1 MLYKRNEVSKINSKT
16 TISEKTTLS
25 TKQKLKESFL
35 TLYSEKPLSGITIAS
50 ITKKAGYNRCTF
62 YNYYD
67 DISCLLD
74 EIEDELIGQIQEKLL
89 ELPENT
95 IPYNLDMFFSQMLIS
110 FEKYGKTLYILLS
123 KNGNAA
129 FRQRLNKILKQHFR
143 RLHANTI
150 EDKKLEYILSF
161 AISAGIGLMEHWY
174 ETGKKES
181 MEDFLSFAQ
190 SLVANGIIG
199 VTSS

>member
-1 MLYKRNEVSKINSKT
+1 MNSKT